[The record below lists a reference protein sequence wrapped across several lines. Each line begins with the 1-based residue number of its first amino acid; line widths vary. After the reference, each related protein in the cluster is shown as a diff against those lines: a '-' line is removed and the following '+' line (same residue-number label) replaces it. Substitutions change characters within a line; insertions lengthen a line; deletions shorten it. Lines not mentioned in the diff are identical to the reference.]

1 MGARQAGEAQGSVSE
16 WPGRAQRTEITE
28 ASLAGSGMGENEA
41 GPGPEKEL
49 RPSHGAREA
58 NSVPHRCTLQRQF
71 TLCLS
76 NPAHGNHPNQN
87 THAHREPCSRTR
99 AKDVLEG
106 YWLNSQSSETI

>member
-49 RPSHGAREA
+49 RPSHGA
-58 NSVPHRCTLQRQF
+58 L
-71 TLCLS
+71 
-76 NPAHGNHPNQN
+76 
-87 THAHREPCSRTR
+87 
-99 AKDVLEG
+99 
-106 YWLNSQSSETI
+106 